1 MRLRAGH
8 GKAGEPMLAEQGYI
22 ASGGD
27 PALGRIALVAVA
39 VAVVGVFTVLQ
50 IRARSRRSGADPAAS
65 AARRPR
71 GLGARRSILGARRPP
86 GLGARR
92 RPGLGA
98 RRRRARAGRDW
109 RTLPPAY
116 AASAAPD
123 EQPLRDHDDYGP
135 LWRYGSPRG
144 YGRDYGPGHR
154 PDYGPRYRPHDDTGR
169 GAGRGPGYPAGPW
182 PPRGTPAPYEEPRD
196 WGS

>member
-1 MRLRAGH
+1 MMLRAVR
-8 GKAGEPMLAEQGYI
+8 GKAGEPMLAEQGY
-22 ASGGD
+22 AVAGSD

-39 VAVVGVFTVLQ
+39 IAAAGAFTLLQ
-50 IRARSRRSGADPAAS
+50 IRARSRRP
-65 AARRPR
+65 AARRAAWAAWRQP
-71 GLGARRSILGARRPP
+71 A
-86 GLGARR
+86 LGARR
-92 RPGLGA
+92 RPVLGA

-109 RTLPPAY
+109 RTLPPPLY
-116 AASAAPD
+116 AASTAD
-123 EQPLRDHDDYGP
+123 ERPPAGDHDDYGP

-154 PDYGPRYRPHDDTGR
+154 PDYGPRYRGDDDSGR
-169 GAGRGPGYPAGPW
+169 GAECGPGYPAGPW

>member
-1 MRLRAGH
+1 MVLRAH
-8 GKAGEPMLAEQGYI
+8 GRAGEPMLAEQGY
-22 ASGGD
+22 AVAGSD

-39 VAVVGVFTVLQ
+39 IAAVSAFTLLQ
-50 IRARSRRSGADPAAS
+50 IRARTQRPGARRAAL
-65 AARRPR
+65 AARR
-71 GLGARRSILGARRPP
+71 GP

-92 RPGLGA
+92 RPISGA
-98 RRRRARAGRDW
+98 RRRARAGRDW
-109 RTLPPAY
+109 RTLPPPY
-116 AASAAPD
+116 SASAPG
-123 EQPLRDHDDYGP
+123 EQPPLRDHDDYGP

-154 PDYGPRYRPHDDTGR
+154 PDYGPRYRRDDTPGYRPEEGGRPHRDDDSGR
-169 GAGRGPGYPAGPW
+169 GAGCGPGYPAGPW